1 VPFLFSGFWS
11 KEAILH
17 AAHGWNGSHLPF
29 YAALAGVVLTAFYM
43 TRLVAEAFFGHAR
56 TEAASHAHE
65 SPKVMTVPLAILA
78 ACAILLSLVAWPSPW
93 LQRTLDP
100 KFEEAHGG
108 GELMALSIVL
118 VAIGIGTGWAL
129 YARKPRA
136 KATAADPIAAA
147 APGVFAALA
156 ARLGFDELYAAT
168 VGRLSTGTAAFAD
181 WLDRQVWDGTIRFVS
196 RLGEFVGMVNRETD
210 EDLLNG
216 GFNQTSE
223 RIRGTGKAYSRAQ
236 SGEAHSYLR
245 MVALGF
251 VLLVIA
257 VIWGGGR

>member
-1 VPFLFSGFWS
+1 
-11 KEAILH
+11 
-17 AAHGWNGSHLPF
+17 
-29 YAALAGVVLTAFYM
+29 
-43 TRLVAEAFFGHAR
+43 
-56 TEAASHAHE
+56 
-65 SPKVMTVPLAILA
+65 MTVPLVILA
-78 ACAILLSLVAWPSPW
+78 GCAILLSLVAWPSPW
-93 LQRTLDP
+93 LQRALDP
-100 KFEEAHGG
+100 AFEVEPGG
-108 GELMALSIVL
+108 AGLMVLSIVL
-118 VAIGIGTGWAL
+118 VAIGIGSGWAL
-129 YARKPRA
+129 YVRRVRT

-147 APGVFAALA
+147 APRVHAALA

-168 VGRLSTGTAAFAD
+168 VGRLSTATAAFAD

-223 RIRGTGKAYSRAQ
+223 RIRDTGKAYSRAQ
-236 SGEAHSYLR
+236 TGEAHSYLR